1 MRSPRQHGRYAWGLG
16 VVQEIDAAA
25 MSLWAKWRHHELDA
39 VVNDG
44 GVLEGKSVDDVDMF
58 LAGAV
63 IFY

>member
-1 MRSPRQHGRYAWGLG
+1 VG

-25 MSLWAKWRHHELDA
+25 MSLWAKWRHHEGELDFTGP
-39 VVNDG
+39 VSGDG
-44 GVLEGKSVDDVDMF
+44 HTEFEDVDMF